1 MGFFNNILGKSKD
14 LVRKN
19 LNKFLVTR
27 VYSEDDLKAWGSFG
41 FWETTDISSNELLV
55 YKVLEYLKN
64 SYNFKVYICRHLIIF
79 SCDNDK
85 YGKLK
90 CNFSH
95 SYSSFEFG
103 ILKSGERY
111 DINNSLFE
119 YPQLVE
125 FLKDKFENHISDY
138 YESKNL

>member
-1 MGFFNNILGKSKD
+1 MGFFNNIFGKSKH
-14 LVRKN
+14 VVSKT

-27 VYSEDDLKAWGSFG
+27 VYSEDELNTRGSFG
-41 FWETTDISSNELLV
+41 FWETTDISNNELLV
-55 YKVLEYLKN
+55 YKVLEHLKN

-90 CNFSH
+90 CKFPH
-95 SYSSFEFG
+95 SYLSFEFG

-111 DINNSLFE
+111 DINKSLSE
-119 YPQLVE
+119 YPQLEE
-125 FLKDKFENHISDY
+125 FIKNKFENRILDY

>member
-1 MGFFNNILGKSKD
+1 MFFP
-14 LVRKN
+14 
-19 LNKFLVTR
+19 
-27 VYSEDDLKAWGSFG
+27 
-41 FWETTDISSNELLV
+41 LLI
-55 YKVLEYLKN
+55 KLKN

-95 SYSSFEFG
+95 SYSHFEFG

-111 DINNSLFE
+111 DINNS
-119 YPQLVE
+119 
-125 FLKDKFENHISDY
+125 FLPSFPFDFSHNSTLLLDVILTGMT
-138 YESKNL
+138 NL

>member
-1 MGFFNNILGKSKD
+1 MGFFNNIFGKSKH
-14 LVRKN
+14 LVSKN

-27 VYSEDDLKAWGSFG
+27 VYSEDELNVRSYFGS
-41 FWETTDISSNELLV
+41 WETTDISNNELLV
-55 YKVLEYLKN
+55 YKVLEHLKN
-64 SYNFKVYICRHLIIF
+64 SYNFKVYICRYCIVF

-90 CNFSH
+90 CKFPH
-95 SYSSFEFG
+95 SYLGFEFG

-111 DINNSLFE
+111 DINNSLSE

-125 FLKDKFENHISDY
+125 FLKDKFENHILDY

>member
-1 MGFFNNILGKSKD
+1 MGFFNNIFRKSKRT
-14 LVRKN
+14 VSKT
-19 LNKFLVTR
+19 LNKYLVTR
-27 VYSEDDLKAWGSFG
+27 VYSEYELYAFGSFG
-41 FWETTDISSNELLV
+41 FWETTDISGNELLV
-55 YKVLEYLKN
+55 YKVLEHLKN

-79 SCDNDK
+79 SCNNDK

-90 CNFSH
+90 CKFPH
-95 SYSSFEFG
+95 SYSNFEFG
-103 ILKSGERY
+103 ILKSSERY
-111 DINNSLFE
+111 DINKSLYE

>member
-1 MGFFNNILGKSKD
+1 MGFFNNIFDKSKH
-14 LVRKN
+14 LVSKN

-27 VYSEDDLKAWGSFG
+27 VYSEDELNAWGSFG
-41 FWETTDISSNELLV
+41 FWETTDISGNEILI
-55 YKVLEYLKN
+55 YKVLEHLKN

-111 DINNSLFE
+111 DINNSLYE